1 MYGISRV
8 GRWISATQPLYSC
21 ICSRVYMG
29 AETPDPLFWAFSFL
43 WLRSFLCAPSHM
55 EVFINGGTPKCLVDI
70 GQPYGN
76 GWFRGTP
83 IGTPPYSEQA
93 WWDLPVIGI
102 IFFRGASWWKPK
114 PPTWKFLEVT
124 SSIMDH
130 SPTAIMP
137 LCTLA
142 SRRKPP
148 APSVMDSGSLIC
160 WRMFGHIERFFSTYW
175 ALFSSV
181 WGYLGPIW
189 GYVGPIWGY
198 VGPMWAY
205 LRLMLGLC
213 WAYLDPVLAYIGPDQ
228 EFWSLL
234 KNMQKHR
241 ILEQKW
247 APPPQLKLISYNAI
261 ANGSRRHKK
270 RLGTFGAGGFCDRP
284 TCQPRSRCQPCAQ
297 WQRHILEFRNS
308 TRPGD
313 FLRSRKVW
321 KFMLVM

>member
-1 MYGISRV
+1 
-8 GRWISATQPLYSC
+8 
-21 ICSRVYMG
+21 
-29 AETPDPLFWAFSFL
+29 
-43 WLRSFLCAPSHM
+43 M

-76 GWFRGTP
+76 GGFRGTP

-93 WWDLPVIGI
+93 WSDLPVIGI
-102 IFFRGASWWKPK
+102 IFCRGASRWKPK
-114 PPTWKFLEVT
+114 PPTWNFLEVT

-130 SPTAIMP
+130 SPTPNMP
-137 LCTLA
+137 LFTVA

-247 APPPQLKLISYNAI
+247 GPPQAKAY
-261 ANGSRRHKK
+261 
-270 RLGTFGAGGFCDRP
+270 
-284 TCQPRSRCQPCAQ
+284 
-297 WQRHILEFRNS
+297 
-308 TRPGD
+308 
-313 FLRSRKVW
+313 
-321 KFMLVM
+321 